1 MTSTIRL
8 GKRWYIFSLIIAS
21 IYLSGCDFRE
31 SKSKDFATEALTR
44 GSGLGCND
52 IVMEI
57 NGKPEKRNIYEYGE
71 KLELIFNEFEGF
83 KLKDGK
89 YFPILSALVLKNG
102 KDTVLFSENLLEE
115 FRDGTDLNPLQLN
128 AFFRMAFPYQNNESY
143 ELNILIKD
151 AIGEGEFSYVQ
162 PFTVVENDLLT
173 VSTTGYSYTNVYL
186 WNQTED
192 AGVFLKSMDMSDHYA
207 LMLEGLQDVRRFGE
221 TVYPVLSV
229 DIRDANGMVILSDG
243 NLLIHYEKSGVLYE
257 DVFLEKLPV
266 TLSFNEGIVNNP
278 CSLNLMLHEPGTN
291 RKIEVKGEI
300 VLE

>member
-1 MTSTIRL
+1 MTFTIRQ
-8 GKRWYIFSLIIAS
+8 GKRWYVFSLVIAF

-44 GSGLGCND
+44 GSGLACND

-102 KDTVLFSENLLEE
+102 KDTALFSKNLLEE
-115 FRDGTDLNPLQLN
+115 FKEGTDLNPLQLN

-173 VSTTGYSYTNVYL
+173 VSATGYSYSNVYL

-192 AGVFLKSMDMSDHYA
+192 AGVFLKAMDMSDHYA

-229 DIRDANGMVILSDG
+229 DIRDANGMVILSDN

-266 TLSFNEGIVNNP
+266 TVSFNEGIVNNP
-278 CSLNLMLHEPGTN
+278 CSLNLVLYEPGTN
-291 RKIEVKGEI
+291 RKLEVSGEI

>member
-1 MTSTIRL
+1 MLLCGFVFT
-8 GKRWYIFSLIIAS
+8 
-21 IYLSGCDFRE
+21 GCDFAH
-31 SKSKDFATEALTR
+31 STSQDLQ
-44 GSGLGCND
+44 SGARTTGNGLVCDD

-57 NGKPEKRNIYEYGE
+57 NGKPEKRKIFEFGE
-71 KLELIFNEFEGF
+71 KVEFIFNGF
-83 KLKDGK
+83 DGFNTKDGK
-89 YFPILSALVLKNG
+89 HFPILSALVLKNG
-102 KDTVLFSENLLEE
+102 TDTALFSENLLEE
-115 FRDGTDLNPLQLN
+115 FKDGTDLNPLQLN
-128 AFFRMAFPYQNNESY
+128 AFFRMAFPHQNNESY
-143 ELNILIKD
+143 ELKILIKD

-173 VSTTGYSYTNVYL
+173 VSSAGYSYTNVYL

-229 DIRDANGMVILSDG
+229 DIRDANGMVILSDS

-278 CSLNLMLHEPGTN
+278 CSLNLVLHEPGTS